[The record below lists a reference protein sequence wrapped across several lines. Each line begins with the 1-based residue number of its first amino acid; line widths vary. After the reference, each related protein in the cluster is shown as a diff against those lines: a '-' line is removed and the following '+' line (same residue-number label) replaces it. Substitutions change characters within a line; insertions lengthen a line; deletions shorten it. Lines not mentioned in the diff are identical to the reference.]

1 VKSRASLA
9 ETTTPDTEAELRAL
23 VEAQK
28 AEINRL
34 TKVQRLYGAMVRNF
48 PDGLI
53 GVFDRSMK
61 FIIIDGQD
69 IESFDDTKST
79 NDVRQPGLLP
89 ETLTQLKRAFDGE
102 NVTCEIRM
110 RDRIYNVIAAPLL
123 EKSGPIN
130 EIICVMQNV
139 TERRR
144 MEEGLVKSLERE
156 KELGELKSR
165 FVTMA
170 SHEFRTPLTTILS
183 STFLLENY
191 SGDDFAHQK
200 GVHTNR
206 IKRAV
211 NNLTMILNEFLSLEK
226 LEENKVRVIYQD
238 INIPDYI
245 QDLIYEMEVVKKD
258 GQVVEYQHY
267 GEESFARL
275 DHQLLWSIATNLIS
289 NALKYSKVN
298 DKILITSDIRHNAVV
313 LIVKDN
319 GIGIPEDERKHI
331 FGRFYRARNAV
342 NFEGTG
348 LGLHITQKIVHL
360 LQGSITFDSELDKGT
375 TFTVSLPNGVVGEIS
390 RSFDD

>member
-1 VKSRASLA
+1 
-9 ETTTPDTEAELRAL
+9 
-23 VEAQK
+23 
-28 AEINRL
+28 
-34 TKVQRLYGAMVRNF
+34 MVRNF

-61 FIIIDGQD
+61 FIMIDGQD
-69 IESFDDTKST
+69 IDSFDDTKST
-79 NDVRQPGLLP
+79 NDIRQPGLPP
-89 ETLTQLKRAFDGE
+89 ETLARLKRAFDGE

-123 EKSGPIN
+123 EKEGPIN

-200 GVHTNR
+200 SVHTNR

-267 GEESFARL
+267 GDESFARL

-298 DKILITSDIRHNAVV
+298 DKISITTDIRHNTVV
-313 LIVKDN
+313 MIVKDN
-319 GIGIPEDERKHI
+319 GIGIPEDERKYI

-360 LQGSITFDSELDKGT
+360 LQGSITFESQLDKGT
-375 TFTVSLPNGVVGEIS
+375 TFTVSLPNGVVGEIT

>member
-1 VKSRASLA
+1 MNDQA
-9 ETTTPDTEAELRAL
+9 
-23 VEAQK
+23 

-34 TKVQRLYGAMVRNF
+34 MKVQRLYGAMVRNF
-48 PDGLI
+48 PDGMI
-53 GVFDRSMK
+53 GVLDRSMT
-61 FIIIDGQD
+61 FVVVDGQD
-69 IESFDDTKST
+69 MDNLDEAAAVNGI
-79 NDVRQPGLLP
+79 RQPTFSTH
-89 ETLTQLKRAFDGE
+89 TLAQLSRAFDGE
-102 NVTCEIRM
+102 NVTCEVRM
-110 RDRIYNVIAAPLL
+110 KDRIYNVIAAPLS
-123 EKSGPIN
+123 EKSGPSN

-200 GVHTNR
+200 AIHTNR

-226 LEENKVRVIYQD
+226 LEENKVRVVYQD

-267 GEESFARL
+267 GNESFARL

-289 NALKYSKVN
+289 NALKYSKIN
-298 DKILITSDIRHNAVV
+298 DKIVITSDIRHNTVV
-313 LIVKDN
+313 LVVKDH

-360 LQGSITFDSELDKGT
+360 LHGSITFESELDKGT
-375 TFTVSLPNGVVGEIS
+375 TFTVSLPNGIVSEAL
-390 RSFDD
+390 RPFDD

>member
-1 VKSRASLA
+1 MKSRASLVEPA
-9 ETTTPDTEAELRAL
+9 ASDHEDDLRVI
-23 VEAQK
+23 VEEQK

-53 GVFDRSMK
+53 GVFDRSMR
-61 FIIIDGQD
+61 FVMIDGQD
-69 IESFDDTKST
+69 IGSFDDSFSSSENK
-79 NDVRQPGLLP
+79 QPALPP
-89 ETLTQLKRAFDGE
+89 ETLSQLKCAFNGE
-102 NVTCEIRM
+102 NVTCEFRM
-110 RDRIYNVIAAPLL
+110 KDRVYNIIAAPLL
-123 EKSGPIN
+123 EKAGTID
-130 EIICVMQNV
+130 EIICVIQNV

-258 GQVVEYQHY
+258 GQVVEYQHF

-289 NALKYSKVN
+289 NALKYSKIN
-298 DKILITSDIRHNAVV
+298 DKISITSDIRHNTVV
-313 LIVKDN
+313 IIVRDH

-348 LGLHITQKIVHL
+348 LGLHITQKIVNL
-360 LQGSITFDSELDKGT
+360 LHGSITFESELDKGT
-375 TFTVSLPNGVVGEIS
+375 TFTVSLPNGVIGETT